1 MRPIRTAALQQETP
15 HGLVLDCGEGITC
28 RISLLPDGLARVLVT
43 RASGLRQPRTWMVL
57 APGMSDTPWEGR
69 DRSDETVWPV
79 VPFTREQD
87 AEHITLR
94 GEHLSVR
101 ITLAP
106 FRLDWLLPDGRVFL
120 ADRSSMPY
128 MLARSRETIA
138 HYITR
143 DPADRYYGLGD
154 KTGKLDLHG
163 RRLRI
168 AMRDSLGFNP
178 ERGDPLYKHWPFLIT
193 HDAQT
198 GTAYGLFYD
207 NAAAGAF
214 DLGAEHDNY
223 YGWFHGYEAEG
234 GDLDYYV
241 LAGPRL
247 ADVTPRF
254 LRLTGG
260 TVLPPRWSLGYA
272 QTAMAIA
279 DVPDAQAQ
287 IEAFIARCAAENIP
301 VSAFHFGSGYTSIG
315 PRRYVFHWNRD
326 KFPDPDGLLRR
337 FHAAGMKVVANLKP
351 CLLDDHPGY
360 AAADASG
367 AFVRDLASGQNLLAQ
382 FWDGEGSYI
391 DFTSPAG
398 IAWWQEGMTRA
409 VLGTG
414 IDAGW
419 NDNNE
424 YELWDEAATCANF
437 GAPMPLELL
446 RPIQSLLMTRASVE
460 AQLRANPTER
470 AFSVTRAGCPGIQR
484 HAQTWSGDN
493 TSDWKSLRWN
503 LRTGLQMS
511 LSGMYNTGHDIG
523 GFEGPVPDAE
533 LLIRWTQTGLVHP
546 RFIMNS
552 WKPDGVYNSPWLH
565 AEALPLIR
573 QTIRERYRLMPYLY
587 SLMHAAATEG
597 TPVLRP
603 RFLEFADD
611 PTALADSDDLML
623 GPFLLAAPVVEQ
635 GARTRQVYLPA
646 GPEAWFDVHTEAML
660 TSGTTVEIP
669 APLERLPLLAPAG
682 AILPMTAEALDFSRL
697 HDEPS
702 RCLRLFPGPGTGQS
716 AFTLFE
722 DDGITRNGPV
732 TRVHCELRWT
742 PQSVDL
748 NVTVRG
754 DYPLPYP
761 SISAALPKSDARK
774 LTLQAAGTPIAITQ
788 GTWQA

>member
-1 MRPIRTAALQQETP
+1 
-15 HGLVLDCGEGITC
+15 
-28 RISLLPDGLARVLVT
+28 
-43 RASGLRQPRTWMVL
+43 
-57 APGMSDTPWEGR
+57 
-69 DRSDETVWPV
+69 
-79 VPFTREQD
+79 
-87 AEHITLR
+87 
-94 GEHLSVR
+94 
-101 ITLAP
+101 
-106 FRLDWLLPDGRVFL
+106 
-120 ADRSSMPY
+120 
-128 MLARSRETIA
+128 
-138 HYITR
+138 
-143 DPADRYYGLGD
+143 
-154 KTGKLDLHG
+154 
-163 RRLRI
+163 
-168 AMRDSLGFNP
+168 
-178 ERGDPLYKHWPFLIT
+178 
-193 HDAQT
+193 
-198 GTAYGLFYD
+198 
-207 NAAAGAF
+207 
-214 DLGAEHDNY
+214 
-223 YGWFHGYEAEG
+223 
-234 GDLDYYV
+234 
-241 LAGPRL
+241 
-247 ADVTPRF
+247 
-254 LRLTGG
+254 
-260 TVLPPRWSLGYA
+260 
-272 QTAMAIA
+272 
-279 DVPDAQAQ
+279 
-287 IEAFIARCAAENIP
+287 
-301 VSAFHFGSGYTSIG
+301 
-315 PRRYVFHWNRD
+315 
-326 KFPDPDGLLRR
+326 
-337 FHAAGMKVVANLKP
+337 
-351 CLLDDHPGY
+351 
-360 AAADASG
+360 
-367 AFVRDLASGQNLLAQ
+367 
-382 FWDGEGSYI
+382 
-391 DFTSPAG
+391 
-398 IAWWQEGMTRA
+398 
-409 VLGTG
+409 
-414 IDAGW
+414 
-419 NDNNE
+419 
-424 YELWDEAATCANF
+424 
-437 GAPMPLELL
+437 
-446 RPIQSLLMTRASVE
+446 MTRASVE